1 MKLAILNKEFS
12 IKDSINLIKSS
23 GISIGLV
30 IENERL
36 IGVLT
41 QGDII
46 KHIVSEN
53 SIFGKVND
61 LMTIDYRYESSK
73 DRNKLLNIHKKEKIP
88 YIPIVTKEKKLIGL
102 SSIYEKDIIFYI
114 Y

>member
-46 KHIVSEN
+46 KHIVNEN

-61 LMTIDYRYESSK
+61 LMTIDYRYELSK
-73 DRNKLLNIHKKEKIP
+73 DRNKLLNIHNKEKIP
-88 YIPIVTKEKKLIGL
+88 YIPIVTQEKKLIGL
-102 SSIYEKDIIFYI
+102 SSIYEKDIIVYV